1 MANLL
6 KQTIRDLAEH
16 GKTLDDI
23 LWVGTNEVEIPLPVF
38 KSLANK
44 EYDSGYGS
52 PAVATDLLVCGNGWY
67 MERHEYD
74 GAEWIPVS
82 EPPKECGRYYTNRK
96 LFGGDYVAILQYR
109 IDSDGGYWSYYD
121 DEYGVRLLQDVTHWM
136 PLPTPPKG
144 E

>member
-1 MANLL
+1 MDIREKLVELMGEVGVACNNTDCSKCDYFDVEGCVDYFIADHMIANGVTV
-6 KQTIRDLAEH
+6 Q
-16 GKTLDDI
+16 
-23 LWVGTNEVEIPLPVF
+23 
-38 KSLANK
+38 
-44 EYDSGYGS
+44 
-52 PAVATDLLVCGNGWY
+52 
-67 MERHEYD
+67 
-74 GAEWIPVS
+74 EWIPVS

>member
-44 EYDSGYGS
+44 EYDSGYGA
-52 PAVATDLLVCGNGWY
+52 PAVATDLIVCGNGWY

-74 GAEWIPVS
+74 GAEWWEYKTMPKRPNRAVIPNVIVDDKFMWCS
-82 EPPKECGRYYTNRK
+82 LERMNHPNGEYSDEPFDWEGMEVDFNGLDK
-96 LFGGDYVAILQYR
+96 
-109 IDSDGGYWSYYD
+109 
-121 DEYGVRLLQDVTHWM
+121 H
-136 PLPTPPKG
+136 
-144 E
+144 